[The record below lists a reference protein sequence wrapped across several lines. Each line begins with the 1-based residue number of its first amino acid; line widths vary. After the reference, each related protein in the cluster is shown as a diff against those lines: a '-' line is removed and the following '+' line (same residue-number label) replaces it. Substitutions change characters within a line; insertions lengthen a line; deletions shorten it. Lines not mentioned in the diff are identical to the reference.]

1 MGYFLGSVSDS
12 EINYPVKQTSTRASL
27 LDTFKVR
34 LEGEYAC
41 LSVGNKSALAG
52 QELR

>member
-1 MGYFLGSVSDS
+1 MSYFLGSVSNS
-12 EINYPVKQTSTRASL
+12 EINYPVKKLPPEL

-34 LEGEYAC
+34 LEGEHAC
-41 LSVGNKSALAG
+41 LSVGNEPALAG